1 VIERIALSGVMLLA
15 AGCASVTGG
24 NSDFSCPGMPNH
36 PLCLSASQ
44 VYEATNASETVQS
57 RSPAPAPLTKTAA
70 VRMIT
75 GGGAAHAPMPDPR
88 EPLPIRTP
96 ARVMRI
102 WIAPWEDVTGDLNAL
117 GYVYTEITPRRWAIG
132 VRAPEQA
139 AVITPL
145 QVEPRRAKKTRKEAS
160 NGGQ

>member
-1 VIERIALSGVMLLA
+1 VIERVALSAVMLLA
-15 AGCASVTGG
+15 AGCATVTGG
-24 NSDFSCPGMPNH
+24 ESEFSCPGMPNH
-36 PLCLSASQ
+36 PLCMSATQ
-44 VYEATNASETVQS
+44 VYETTNASETVQS
-57 RSPAPAPLTKTAA
+57 RSPAHAPLTKTDA

-75 GGGAAHAPMPDPR
+75 AERTASAPLPDPR

-102 WIAPWEDVTGDLNAL
+102 WIAPWEDAAGDLNAV
-117 GYVYTEITPRRWAIG
+117 GYIYTEITPRRWAIG

-145 QVEPRRAKKTRKEAS
+145 QVDPHRTKKPRKEAS